1 MVVEDPASA
10 ALPRRWQQSA
20 TTARKTIGGEEVED
34 FGLGAS
40 ALRVDSHHLP
50 SSGQDTREKGH
61 LGRRT
66 ATCDPRGRGSNRWSL
81 SQACRHHLNESD
93 EFS

>member
-20 TTARKTIGGEEVED
+20 TTAQKTIGGEEVED

-61 LGRRT
+61 LGPRHAIREAEVRT
-66 ATCDPRGRGSNRWSL
+66 GGPCL
-81 SQACRHHLNESD
+81 RHS
-93 EFS
+93 SPPQRK

>member
-61 LGRRT
+61 LGPRHAIREAGVRT
-66 ATCDPRGRGSNRWSL
+66 GGSL
-81 SQACRHHLNESD
+81 SQAGRHPQRK
-93 EFS
+93 